1 MKKRLLAAFLA
12 MAMTAAMVTGCS
24 TPGSGG
30 GDGGS
35 GSDSDGGS
43 SGGGGKKR
51 ITYTLR
57 EDVPSMDPQNSNSI
71 KRLSVQRLPTSM
83 CLPA

>member
-30 GDGGS
+30 EGFGF
-35 GSDSDGGS
+35 
-43 SGGGGKKR
+43 
-51 ITYTLR
+51 Y
-57 EDVPSMDPQNSNSI
+57 EV
-71 KRLSVQRLPTSM
+71 
-83 CLPA
+83 